1 MTSSE
6 QLNLLAYTFL
16 NPFYLTAFLF
26 LLSDHES
33 FLGFNIKAFY
43 HLPSNS
49 KRINLVVYAG
59 FCLLATL
66 LTMGFK
72 LVVLL
77 PLAVEDISPLAFI
90 AVDGNWLCYIG
101 YVVSLFTLKALV
113 SKDGLEWNV
122 AGFIFFPFLILGMV
136 LQGINHIL
144 WLLERVI

>member
-1 MTSSE
+1 MTAFE
-6 QLNLLAYTFL
+6 QLNLLAYVFL
-16 NPFYLTAFLF
+16 NPLFLTAFLF
-26 LLSDHES
+26 LFSDNES

-49 KRINLVVYAG
+49 KRINLLVYAG
-59 FCLLATL
+59 FCLFATL

-77 PLAVEDISPLAFI
+77 PLAAEDISPLAFI
-90 AVDGNWLCYIG
+90 TVDGNWRSYIS
-101 YVVSLFTLKALV
+101 YVVCLFTLAALA
-113 SKDGLEWNV
+113 SKEGLEWNV

-136 LQGINHIL
+136 LQGINHIN